1 VGRDRNGLRIHL
13 FWQRDQTP
21 EKWLPSLISTT
32 RSTLQNGSAACGA
45 AFQPSAK
52 PSVQDRTVDEDTM
65 TYRKTVQIPVTNAVV
80 KRVEVLADEEGQE
93 FEEMLRILLEDALAL
108 RETVKDHKQLM

>member
-1 VGRDRNGLRIHL
+1 
-13 FWQRDQTP
+13 
-21 EKWLPSLISTT
+21 
-32 RSTLQNGSAACGA
+32 
-45 AFQPSAK
+45 
-52 PSVQDRTVDEDTM
+52 
-65 TYRKTVQIPVTNAVV
+65 VQIPVTNAVV